1 MSNKYMNKNFNY
13 KNLSNL
19 IPVKNHTI
27 FLIVIIILIL
37 TFVIFIIRNHL
48 NHLKFKQ
55 KFVKNVFFME
65 MDDIK
70 NKPFDASKVSSNNKY
85 DLDNKICVRGNA
97 NHNYI
102 PNEALHVQI
111 PYLLMFWFNLNSD
124 KIGSVLE
131 KYINTNKYPLV
142 YLSNKSIS
150 TIQHESQTV
159 YPLINIDIL
168 KNELNVN
175 VYKCNNKLN
184 DVLNDS
190 SCGKSEKLF
199 NIPSDTWTCISA
211 VVDTNHLN
219 LYLNGKLM
227 KVIEYNKMLN
237 SVANFKMFVGPFP
250 GEIAYLQVNNDSKYF
265 NSNSIYEEYI
275 YFKEKIKKYIEN
287 QYHKDYKISTLTDRS
302 NYDFSKYHYR
312 PKEDKSNKCN

>member
-1 MSNKYMNKNFNY
+1 MNNKNINKNINY
-13 KNLSNL
+13 QNLYNM
-19 IPVKNHTI
+19 IPVKNHTV

-37 TFVIFIIRNHL
+37 TFIIFIIRNHL

-70 NKPFDASKVSSNNKY
+70 NKPFDASKQGSSNKY
-85 DLDNKICVRGNA
+85 DLDKKICVRGKA
-97 NHNYI
+97 NDNYI

-111 PYLLMFWFNLNSD
+111 PYLLMFWFNLNSN
-124 KIGSVLE
+124 KIGNKLKV
-131 KYINTNKYPLV
+131 NTNASKFPLV
-142 YLSNKSIS
+142 YFSNKRIH
-150 TIQHESQTV
+150 TDTSQKF

-175 VYKCNNKLN
+175 VNNCIYDTSSN
-184 DVLNDS
+184 NDS
-190 SCGKSEKLF
+190 ACGKSEKLF

-227 KVIEYNKMLN
+227 KVIEYTKLN
-237 SVANFKMFVGPFP
+237 SNNLSNFKMYVGPFP

-265 NSNSIYEEYI
+265 NSNSIYEEYV
-275 YFKEKIKKYIEN
+275 YFKEKIRKYVEN
-287 QYHKDYKISTLTDRS
+287 EYHKHYKISTLTDHS

-312 PKEDKSNKCN
+312 PKEDKLNKCN